1 MKSVLFF
8 SDMVVPSRY
17 AGFQLVVTTVSV
29 EPASTPDIPTP
40 TEPVFTLVVV
50 VPSAMVVPKTP
61 PPIAQP
67 DNAAATKATPRQVS
81 TFRTK
86 HMNITSLVFFF
97 GMPAGINNSSFS
109 RMPSVRAD

>member
-1 MKSVLFF
+1 
-8 SDMVVPSRY
+8 MVVPSLY

-29 EPASTPDIPTP
+29 EPALTPDIPTP
-40 TEPVFTLVVV
+40 TEPVFTLVVA

-67 DNAAATKATPRQVS
+67 DNAAATRAIPRQAR

-86 HMNITSLVFFF
+86 HMDITSLAFFS
-97 GMPAGINNSSFS
+97 GMPAGMTNSSFS
-109 RMPSVRAD
+109 RSR